1 MSIEPRVQVLGDI
14 HLLELIFSFLDCSSV
29 KTVRLVCRFW
39 YSTIEK
45 PKFWRWAVIKV
56 TDSNYRELMASH
68 RLNVVQM
75 MMVGTS
81 DSTHLNGVMKAIAAG
96 ALSQLTT
103 LEIGYNDVTD
113 VPSDILARA
122 VVRLEVVCM
131 ELTSFTTEQVRNIF
145 TNIGSSDSIRLKNL
159 NISWNDISS
168 VPGSV
173 LAGAV
178 VRQEKKA
185 GKYSNFLVNL

>member
-1 MSIEPRVQVLGDI
+1 M
-14 HLLELIFSFLDCSSV
+14 
-29 KTVRLVCRFW
+29 
-39 YSTIEK
+39 
-45 PKFWRWAVIKV
+45 
-56 TDSNYRELMASH
+56 TDSNYSELMASH

>member
-1 MSIEPRVQVLGDI
+1 M
-14 HLLELIFSFLDCSSV
+14 
-29 KTVRLVCRFW
+29 TN
-39 YSTIEK
+39 
-45 PKFWRWAVIKV
+45 
-56 TDSNYRELMASH
+56 SNYRELMASH

-96 ALSQLTT
+96 ALSRLTT

-122 VVRLEVVCM
+122 VLGLEVVCM
-131 ELTSFTTEQVRNIF
+131 ELTSFTTEQVTNIF
-145 TNIGSSDSIRLKNL
+145 TNIGSSDTIRLKNL

-168 VPGSV
+168 VPDSV
-173 LAGAV
+173 LADAV

>member
-1 MSIEPRVQVLGDI
+1 M
-14 HLLELIFSFLDCSSV
+14 
-29 KTVRLVCRFW
+29 
-39 YSTIEK
+39 
-45 PKFWRWAVIKV
+45 

-81 DSTHLNGVMKAIAAG
+81 DSTHLNGVMKAIAVG

-168 VPGSV
+168 VPGNV

>member
-1 MSIEPRVQVLGDI
+1 M
-14 HLLELIFSFLDCSSV
+14 
-29 KTVRLVCRFW
+29 
-39 YSTIEK
+39 
-45 PKFWRWAVIKV
+45 

-185 GKYSNFLVNL
+185 GKYSYFLVNL

>member
-1 MSIEPRVQVLGDI
+1 M
-14 HLLELIFSFLDCSSV
+14 
-29 KTVRLVCRFW
+29 
-39 YSTIEK
+39 
-45 PKFWRWAVIKV
+45 
-56 TDSNYRELMASH
+56 TDSNYSELMASH

-122 VVRLEVVCM
+122 VVGLEVVCM

>member
-1 MSIEPRVQVLGDI
+1 M
-14 HLLELIFSFLDCSSV
+14 
-29 KTVRLVCRFW
+29 
-39 YSTIEK
+39 
-45 PKFWRWAVIKV
+45 

>member
-1 MSIEPRVQVLGDI
+1 
-14 HLLELIFSFLDCSSV
+14 
-29 KTVRLVCRFW
+29 
-39 YSTIEK
+39 
-45 PKFWRWAVIKV
+45 V

>member
-1 MSIEPRVQVLGDI
+1 
-14 HLLELIFSFLDCSSV
+14 
-29 KTVRLVCRFW
+29 
-39 YSTIEK
+39 
-45 PKFWRWAVIKV
+45 
-56 TDSNYRELMASH
+56 MASH